1 MKKRKII
8 NIVLIVCIVIGI
20 FFVIK
25 FDLVGKI
32 ENKIYQQKIKNE
44 ASAKTNEK
52 YPDEPEL
59 ITETFIDKDGNE
71 IVVEM
76 RKIVVKDED
85 TGQEVL
91 MYEDTAEP
99 KIIYIRAYKGKIKQI
114 EDSKIYFIVD
124 KEFSEPIFGSG
135 TTSYNFEDV
144 GDYQII
150 FDLGSYNLEVDTSVG
165 YFVCD
170 HLNLDFKDLDSI
182 EDLEKAV
189 GKYIRVQ
196 DSKYRDY
203 YTGEDYKA
211 LSFFTE

>member
-8 NIVLIVCIVIGI
+8 NIVLVACIVLGI

-25 FDLVGKI
+25 FNMVGKI
-32 ENKIYQQKIKNE
+32 KNIIYQQKIINEVSNE
-44 ASAKTNEK
+44 ANEK

-71 IVVEM
+71 VVVEM

-99 KIIYIRAYKGKIKQI
+99 KIIYIRAYKGKIEQI
-114 EDSKIYFIVD
+114 EDSRIYFIVD
-124 KEFSEPIFGSG
+124 KEFKKPGFGSG
-135 TTSYNFEDV
+135 TTSYHFEDV

-170 HLNLDFKDLDSI
+170 HLNLDFKDMAGI
-182 EDLEKAV
+182 EDLEKVV